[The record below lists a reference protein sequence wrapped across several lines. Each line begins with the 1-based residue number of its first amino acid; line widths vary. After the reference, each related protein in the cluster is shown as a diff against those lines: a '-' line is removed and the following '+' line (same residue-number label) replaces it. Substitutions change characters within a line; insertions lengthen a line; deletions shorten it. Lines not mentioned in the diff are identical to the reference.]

1 MRALI
6 LVFGIVLAL
15 AGLLVVRL
23 VFAARASEKPRPAP
37 GLLNGKLSPTGARP
51 NCVTSEGAHPR
62 QPGQAIEPLRLTG
75 TPEEARERLLRVLAA
90 MPGVEITVKEP
101 LYVAATCR
109 SRLFGFVDD
118 LELRLDPAAGVV
130 HVRSASREGYS
141 DMKTN
146 RKRVEEIRSR
156 IGS

>member
-1 MRALI
+1 MRALL
-6 LVFGIVLAL
+6 LVLGVVLVL

-23 VFAARASEKPRPAP
+23 VFAARSSEKPRPAP
-37 GLLNGKLSPTGARP
+37 GLVNGKLRPTGGRP
-51 NCVTSEGAHPR
+51 NCVTSEGAHPK
-62 QPGQAIEPLRLTG
+62 QPGQSIEPLPLTG

-90 MPGVEITVKEP
+90 TPGVQVTVKEP
-101 LYVAATCR
+101 LYLAATCR

-118 LELRLDPAAGVV
+118 LEFRLDPAAGLV

-141 DMKTN
+141 DMKAN
-146 RKRVEEIRSR
+146 RKRVEEIRRS

>member
-6 LVFGIVLAL
+6 LVLGVVLVL

-23 VFAARASEKPRPAP
+23 VFAARSSEKPRPAP
-37 GLLNGKLSPTGARP
+37 GLVNGKLRPTGARP
-51 NCVTSEGAHPR
+51 NCVTSEGAHPK
-62 QPGQAIEPLRLTG
+62 QPGQAIEPIRFLKSA
-75 TPEEARERLLRVLAA
+75 EETRAKLVDVLAG

-101 LYVAATCR
+101 LYLAATCR

-118 LELRLDPAAGVV
+118 LELRLDPEAGVV

-146 RKRVEEIRSR
+146 RKRVEEIRRR
-156 IGS
+156 ISS